1 MGRWVDRETDGQM
14 EGQTVEWAEGWLD
27 GLVVIP
33 ELELHSDSQY
43 CSYNL
48 IEVSCLYSYPWM
60 RCLLLLIAL
69 TLFHVVFQLLLQD
82 IQGF

>member
-1 MGRWVDRETDGQM
+1 MGRWTD
-14 EGQTVEWAEGWLD
+14 GWLD

-43 CSYNL
+43 CLYNL
-48 IEVSCLYSYPWM
+48 IEVSCLYSCPWV
-60 RCLLLLIAL
+60 RCLLFLLLLAL